1 MEASSLDGCLNIKM
15 SIIIAYIRRQ
25 LFFGSRVAIEERGTQ
40 ELREMRAP
48 SGALLFDGV
57 RRFEVGLCSAA
68 ADGRGTH
75 RGFVQVPAVQREG
88 HRIARRGP
96 A

>member
-1 MEASSLDGCLNIKM
+1 MTEARSLEGCLARSLEGCFNIND
-15 SIIIAYIRRQ
+15 STVACIRRQ

-57 RRFEVGLCSAA
+57 RRFEIGLCSAV
-68 ADGRGTH
+68 ADGRGAH
-75 RGFVQVPAVQREG
+75 
-88 HRIARRGP
+88 
-96 A
+96 